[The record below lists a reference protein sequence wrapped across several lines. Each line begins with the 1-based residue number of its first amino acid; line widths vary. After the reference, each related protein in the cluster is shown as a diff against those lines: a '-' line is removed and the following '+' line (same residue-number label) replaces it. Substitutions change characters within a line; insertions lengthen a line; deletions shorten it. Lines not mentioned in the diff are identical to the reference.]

1 MLLRAILNYF
11 NLLTLVA
18 FLCFLG
24 SIGIPASDAWFIR
37 LLAECSC
44 KMHNILNTLRVSRR
58 STVHTLRLINEKWG
72 FHMDKKSI

>member
-1 MLLRAILNYF
+1 MLLMAILKYSI
-11 NLLTLVA
+11 LLILVA

-58 STVHTLRLINEKWG
+58 FTVHTLRLINENG
-72 FHMDKKSI
+72 GSI